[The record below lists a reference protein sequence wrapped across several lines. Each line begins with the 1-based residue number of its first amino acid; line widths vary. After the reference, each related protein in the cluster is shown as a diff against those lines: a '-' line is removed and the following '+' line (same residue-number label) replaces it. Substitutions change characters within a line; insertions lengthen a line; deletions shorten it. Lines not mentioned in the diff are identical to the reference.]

1 MTTEKS
7 DKKDQRST
15 DRLAI
20 PGATVILR
28 KKNRLGLLEKSSMPI
43 ELTNFTKSGIAF
55 KSENSFRIGDAIY
68 LDIIIPGEKSLRLV
82 SEIRWIDDSN
92 STIGAQ
98 FRAFGNGRKY
108 NPLNALEKLRLLQ
121 KKYS

>member
-7 DKKDQRST
+7 DKKDQRAT
-15 DRLAI
+15 DRLFI
-20 PGATVILR
+20 PGGVIVLR
-28 KKNRLGLLEKSSMPI
+28 KKNRLGLLEKSSTPI

-55 KSENSFRIGDAIY
+55 KSDNSFQIGEAIY

-82 SEIRWIDDSN
+82 SEIRWIDESN
-92 STIGAQ
+92 STVGAQ
-98 FRAFGNGRKY
+98 FKAFGEGRNY

-121 KKYS
+121 RKYG

>member
-7 DKKDQRST
+7 DKKDKRST

-20 PGATVILR
+20 PGGLVILR
-28 KKNRLGLLEKSSMPI
+28 KKNRLGLLEKSSTPI

-55 KSENSFRIGDAIY
+55 KSENSFRIGESIY

-82 SEIRWIDDSN
+82 SEIRWIDESN

-98 FRAFGNGRKY
+98 FKAFGDGRKY